1 MDTIA
6 RFITVRNPAKPAR
19 AEMKAGFITYDPA
32 LAASLA
38 DEASAD
44 EDAVRRRAVTYAN
57 GQEFARTLTE
67 LRDRSAALYDLGEL
81 LELRR
86 DGVTK
91 KDLDAFVK
99 DHDVVDDPA
108 TVAWLW
114 DNLVAH
120 WFADGPTEVRDAIIW
135 MLRAARVAEHIDD
148 KNLED
153 LGTWATATVV
163 VPSAGGAV
171 PGEEDDDGDDG
182 DGPTEPE
189 FEGQRPSCL
198 RKRRSALRRSSASRR
213 SRRRE
218 RSCGSSIGAKWS
230 ASGLARSHHRSYRV

>member
-6 RFITVRNPAKPAR
+6 RFITVRNPAKRAR
-19 AEMKAGFITYDPA
+19 AEMKAGFITYDRA
-32 LAASLA
+32 LGASLA

-44 EDAVRRRAVTYAN
+44 EDAARRRAVTYAN
-57 GQEFARTLTE
+57 GKEFARTLTE

-81 LELRR
+81 LELPR

-135 MLRAARVAEHIDD
+135 MLRAARVADHIDD
-148 KNLED
+148 KNLERPRNV
-153 LGTWATATVV
+153 GTRRRLSCPPRATPRRARRTMTATMVTV
-163 VPSAGGAV
+163 TAPPSRNSKRLRRSF
-171 PGEEDDDGDDG
+171 P
-182 DGPTEPE
+182 
-189 FEGQRPSCL
+189 
-198 RKRRSALRRSSASRR
+198 RKRRSARMPSSASQRSSPPARSFDSCIGARWSANARSR
-213 SRRRE
+213 SRR
-218 RSCGSSIGAKWS
+218 
-230 ASGLARSHHRSYRV
+230 